1 MYHFTQEKKP
11 RTVAVVEVMSSAR
24 LGCLGNVIVNLHP
37 VLARGWALSIPY
49 LECSMEEHI
58 TLIPEG
64 KIRCVVTG
72 TLRNDTPEEHVR
84 QRIARSLMEDYGYDK
99 GYIEVEFTVNL
110 GSSKKRVDLAIFPVG
125 AEHKQENVKI
135 IVECKRE
142 DVRPTDRENGVE
154 QLKSYLAAC
163 PNAKFGMWIGSEL
176 QVWERLVSEKGEIY
190 FAEATDIPRFGYE
203 APSPIKFTD
212 LVPAQEE
219 LIAVF
224 KRCHNYIYGNQ
235 GLQKEAA
242 FQELL
247 KCIFCKVYDE
257 DNTTTGEMRFFIS
270 NDERRSEIGQRRLRN
285 TIDLLFEDV
294 KNRYPYIFDK
304 DEQIR
309 LENRILAYIVGE
321 LQRYSL
327 LQTQADVKGT
337 AYEQLV
343 GSNLRGDRGEFFTP
357 RNVCDMA
364 ARMSFATFPLDKWLK
379 LKILDPACGTGGFL
393 VAIMN
398 IWRTHL
404 EAIQRAKWPR
414 DESKAL
420 EETVRLLRETA
431 NNYLSGIDFNPVL
444 VRAAQMNLVMHGDGS
459 TNVYHANSLV
469 PPGEWPSD
477 PSNDVLNRIKPGTFD
492 IILTNPPFG
501 SKIPIDDPYILDQF
515 ELAKF
520 EMENGAQKSSMPPEQ
535 LFIERCLYLLKPGG
549 RLAIVLPDSILS
561 NPGLAFI
568 RRWVL
573 KRARVI
579 ASVDL
584 PQVAF
589 EPYTGTQ
596 TSVLLLQKK
605 TAQEMAIE
613 REAGKMRDYEV
624 FMTTPQAVGHDRRG
638 EIHYLRTPEG
648 ELIEYEDDIIIT
660 RRNADGRLVTE
671 KRTIKKREKFD
682 QLPEV
687 VRYFAEWVR
696 KPERMGW
703 LNARD

>member
-1 MYHFTQEKKP
+1 
-11 RTVAVVEVMSSAR
+11 
-24 LGCLGNVIVNLHP
+24 
-37 VLARGWALSIPY
+37 
-49 LECSMEEHI
+49 MEEQI

-84 QRIARSLMEDYGYDK
+84 QRIARSLMEDYDYDK

-110 GSSKKRVDLAIFPVG
+110 GSSKKRVDIAIFPVG
-125 AEHKQENVKI
+125 VEHKQEKLKI

-142 DVRPTDRENGVE
+142 DVRPTDRDNGIE

-163 PNAKFGMWIGSEL
+163 TNAKFGMWIGSEL
-176 QVWERLVSEKGEIY
+176 QVWERLVSDKGEIY
-190 FAEATDIPRFGYE
+190 FGEATDIPRFGYE
-203 APSPIKFTD
+203 APAPIKFTD
-212 LVPAQEE
+212 LVSAQEE

-224 KRCHNYIYGNQ
+224 KRSHNYIYGNQ

-247 KCIFCKVYDE
+247 KVIFCKVYDE
-257 DNTTTGEMRFFIS
+257 DNTTGDMRFFIS

-285 TIDLLFEDV
+285 AMEQLFEDV
-294 KNRYPYIFDK
+294 KFRYPYIFGK

-309 LENRILAYIVGE
+309 LENRILAYVVGE

-364 ARMSFATFPLDKWLK
+364 ARLSLATFPPDKWLR

-393 VAIMN
+393 VAVMN
-398 IWRTHL
+398 IWRSHL
-404 EAIQRAKWPR
+404 ETIQRSKWPK

-420 EETVRLLRETA
+420 EETIRLLRETA
-431 NNYLSGIDFNPVL
+431 NNYLSGIDFNPIL

-459 TNVYHANSLV
+459 TNVYHANSLL

-477 PSNDVLNRIKPGTFD
+477 LANDVLGHIKPGSFD

-501 SKIPIDDPYILDQF
+501 SKIPIDDPHILDQF
-515 ELAKF
+515 ELDKF
-520 EMENGAQKSSMPPEQ
+520 EMANGTRRSSMPPEQ

-568 RRWVL
+568 RRWIL
-573 KRARVI
+573 KRTRVV

-584 PQVAF
+584 PQVTF

-605 TAQEMAIE
+605 TQQEMAFE
-613 REAGKMRDYEV
+613 RESGRMRDYEV

-638 EIHYLRTPEG
+638 EIHFLRTPEG
-648 ELIEYEDDIIIT
+648 ELIEYEDEITVT
-660 RRNADGRLVTE
+660 RRNVEGRLITE
-671 KRTIKKREKFD
+671 KRKIKKREKFD

-687 VRYFAEWVR
+687 VRYFAEWAR

-703 LNARD
+703 LNG